1 MRKITVSLLASAF
14 LLITACENPELAQI
28 SPLAGL
34 VRAGSQYHDLQRSK
48 DEEER
53 QSEEAIAVVQAA
65 EKGDVKSVQ
74 EQLSRAGDAKAKN
87 RALLEAARS
96 RQTQAARL
104 LLDFGADVNARGEP
118 DATPLMWAS
127 GKGHKETAQ
136 ALLERGAD
144 IEAKGMLG
152 WNPLLWAT
160 TEGHTEVVELL
171 LAKCADL
178 NAKTTEGET
187 AIDLAARYERTTILQ
202 VLQQAQSRTSRCQ
215 VQTKDNT

>member
-34 VRAGSQYHDLQRSK
+34 VRSGWQYHDLQRSK

-53 QSEEAIAVVQAA
+53 LNKEAIGVVQAA
-65 EKGDVKSVQ
+65 ERGDLKSVQ
-74 EQLSRAGDAKAKN
+74 EQLSRASDAKAKN

-96 RQTQAARL
+96 GQTQAARL
-104 LLDFGADVNARGEP
+104 LLDLGADVNARGEP

-127 GKGHKETAQ
+127 GKGHKETAE

-144 IEAKGMLG
+144 IDAKGMLG
-152 WNPLLWAT
+152 WNPLLWAKS
-160 TEGHTEVVELL
+160 EGHTEVVELL
-171 LAKCADL
+171 LTNCADL
-178 NAKTTEGET
+178 NAKTTEGER

-202 VLQQAQSRTSRCQ
+202 LLQQAHSKIFRCQ
-215 VQTKDNT
+215 VKAKDKA